1 MINSMTG
8 FGAAEGTAGNTR
20 IAAEVRSVNHR
31 FFNPSLKLP
40 AALSNLEGEL
50 REILRTRVGRGHVT
64 LTVRTETDS
73 TVTTGIN
80 EERFEAALT
89 ALRALQVKHGIPD
102 NPDLA
107 TILRIP
113 GVLGSS
119 SDLVGIDHDAVK
131 RVVVTA
137 VDALEKMRVE
147 EGAKLTAFLR
157 EHLDMIEKALERIRL
172 RAPVRL
178 AEQRT
183 RLQRSVQEVLG
194 QIPADENRMAQEI
207 AILADKLDITEELN
221 RFAAHLDA
229 SRTTLSSPSAEGVG
243 KRLGFILQEMLRET
257 NTIGSKAND
266 APILAEIVSIKEE
279 LERLRE
285 QVENVA

>member
-8 FGAAEGTAGNTR
+8 FGSAEGSSGNTR
-20 IAAEVRSVNHR
+20 IAVEVRSVNHR

-40 AALSNLEGEL
+40 GTLSHLESEL

-73 TVTTGIN
+73 TATTGID
-80 EERFEAALT
+80 EERFEQALA
-89 ALRALQVKHGIPD
+89 ALRALQAKHGIQD

-113 GVLGSS
+113 GVIGMSS
-119 SDLVGIDHDAVK
+119 ELAELEPEAVR
-131 RVVVTA
+131 RVVLLA
-137 VDALEKMRVE
+137 VDALEEMRVS
-147 EGAKLTAFLR
+147 EGTKLTAFLR
-157 EHLDMIEKALERIRL
+157 EHLDVISSALARVAR
-172 RAPVRL
+172 RAPERL

-183 RLQRSVQEVLG
+183 RLQRSVQEILG
-194 QIPADENRMAQEI
+194 EVSADETRVAQEI

-221 RFAAHLDA
+221 RFGAHMEA
-229 SRTTLSSPSAEGVG
+229 FRKTLSSPDAEGVG

-257 NTIGSKAND
+257 NTVGSKAND
-266 APILAEIVSIKEE
+266 TAILADIVSMKEE

>member
-8 FGAAEGTAGNTR
+8 FGAAEGASGNTR
-20 IAAEVRSVNHR
+20 IAVEVRSVNHR

-40 AALSNLEGEL
+40 TALSYLEGEL
-50 REILRTRVGRGHVT
+50 REILRTRVGRGHVS

-73 TVTTGIN
+73 TASSGIN
-80 EERFEAALT
+80 EERFESALS

-119 SDLVGIDHDAVK
+119 NEAAELDPGEVK
-131 RVVVTA
+131 AIVLTA
-137 VDALEKMRVE
+137 VEALERMRVT
-147 EGAKLTAFLR
+147 EGTKLTAFLR
-157 EHLDMIEKALERIRL
+157 DHLDMIERALGRVAA
-172 RAPVRL
+172 RAPARL
-178 AEQRT
+178 DEQRT
-183 RLQRSVQEVLG
+183 RLQRSVQEILG
-194 QIPADENRMAQEI
+194 QVSADETRIAQEI

-221 RFAAHLDA
+221 RFDAHIDA
-229 SRTTLSSPSAEGVG
+229 SRKTLSSPDAEGVG

-266 APILAEIVSIKEE
+266 ATILAEIVSIKEE

>member
-8 FGAAEGTAGNTR
+8 FGAAEGTFGNTR

-40 AALSNLEGEL
+40 AALSHLEGEL
-50 REILRTRVGRGHVT
+50 REILRTRVARGHVT
-64 LTVRTETDS
+64 LTLRTETDS

-80 EERFEAALT
+80 EERFENALT

-119 SDLVGIDHDAVK
+119 SDIVEIDADAVK

-137 VDALEKMRVE
+137 VDALEKMRVD

-157 EHLDMIEKALERIRL
+157 EHLDMIEKALVRVAS

-178 AEQRT
+178 DEQRA
-183 RLQRSVQEVLG
+183 RLQRSVQEILG
-194 QIPADENRMAQEI
+194 KISADESRMAQEI

-221 RFAAHLDA
+221 RFEAHIDA
-229 SRTTLSSPSAEGVG
+229 SRKTLSSPDAEGVG

-266 APILAEIVSIKEE
+266 AAILAEIVSIKEE

>member
-8 FGAAEGTAGNTR
+8 FGAAEGSAGATR
-20 IAAEVRSVNHR
+20 ITAEVRSVNHR

-40 AALSNLEGEL
+40 SAFSHLEGEL
-50 REILRTRVGRGHVT
+50 REILRSRVGRGHVT
-64 LTVRTETDS
+64 LTVRTETDA
-73 TVTTGIN
+73 TVSSGIN
-80 EERFEAALT
+80 EERFEQAL
-89 ALRALQVKHGIPD
+89 ASLRALQVKHGIPD

-113 GVLGSS
+113 GVLGNTTETEE
-119 SDLVGIDHDAVK
+119 LAPEEVK
-131 RVVVTA
+131 RVVVQA
-137 VDALEKMRVE
+137 VDALEKMRIA
-147 EGAKLTAFLR
+147 EGTKLTAFLR
-157 EHLDMIEKALERIRL
+157 EHLDEIVAALQRITQ
-172 RAPVRL
+172 RAPERMS
-178 AEQRT
+178 EQKG
-183 RLQRSVQEVLG
+183 RLQRSVQDILGEVS
-194 QIPADENRMAQEI
+194 ADETRVAQEI

-221 RFAAHLDA
+221 RFASHLDA
-229 SRTTLSSPSAEGVG
+229 FATTLSSPDADGIG

-266 APILAEIVSIKEE
+266 SAILADIVAIKEE

>member
-8 FGAAEGTAGNTR
+8 FGSAEGSSGNTR
-20 IAAEVRSVNHR
+20 IAVEVRSVNHR

-40 AALSNLEGEL
+40 GSLSQLEGEL
-50 REILRTRVGRGHVT
+50 REILRTRIGRGHVT

-73 TVTTGIN
+73 VGTTGIN
-80 EERFEAALT
+80 EERFEQALT
-89 ALRALQVKHGIPD
+89 ALRALQVKHGLQE

-113 GVLGSS
+113 GVVGTSS
-119 SDLVGIDHDAVK
+119 EAVELQPEEIRK
-131 RVVVTA
+131 VVLLA
-137 VDALEKMRVE
+137 VDALEEMRVS
-147 EGAKLTAFLR
+147 EGTKLTVFLR
-157 EHLDMIEKALERIRL
+157 EHLDIIAAALDRVAR
-172 RAPVRL
+172 RAPARL
-178 AEQRT
+178 SEQRT
-183 RLQRSVQEVLG
+183 RLQRSVQEILG
-194 QIPADENRMAQEI
+194 EVSADETRVAQEI
-207 AILADKLDITEELN
+207 AILADKLDVTEELN
-221 RFAAHLDA
+221 RFGAHLEA
-229 SRTTLSSPSAEGVG
+229 FGKTLSSPDADGIG

-266 APILAEIVSIKEE
+266 AAMLAEIVSVKEE

>member
-8 FGAAEGTAGNTR
+8 FGAAEGASGNTR
-20 IAAEVRSVNHR
+20 IAVEVRSVNHR

-40 AALSNLEGEL
+40 ATLSHLEAEL

-73 TVTTGIN
+73 SSVAGIN
-80 EERFEAALT
+80 EERFESALA

-113 GVLGSS
+113 GVLGNSAETVELNQ
-119 SDLVGIDHDAVK
+119 DEVK
-131 RVVVTA
+131 RVVLTA
-137 VDALEKMRVE
+137 VDALEQMRVA

-157 EHLDMIEKALERIRL
+157 DHLDVIENALARVAA
-172 RAPVRL
+172 RAPARL
-178 AEQRT
+178 DEQRG
-183 RLQRSVQEVLG
+183 RLQRSVQELLG
-194 QIPADENRMAQEI
+194 QVTADETRIAQEI

-221 RFAAHLDA
+221 RFTAHIDA
-229 SRTTLSSPSAEGVG
+229 SRKTLSSPDAEGVG

-266 APILAEIVSIKEE
+266 AAILAEIVSIKEE